1 MFVFYAGIVAQNA
14 QQQMIVRSL
23 PSGEVISR
31 VYTIISTANYFFS
44 TRIRPQSLFTRLQLI

>member
-1 MFVFYAGIVAQNA
+1 MRCVFVFYTGIVAKNT

-31 VYTIISTANYFFS
+31 VYTIISTAN
-44 TRIRPQSLFTRLQLI
+44 